1 MVGAGSCRAFPLNR
15 DESFACHVPIT
26 YDVGIPLILSFLAA
40 LAAAAMSYG
49 TDPRWVEQG
58 TWGLSIIVL
67 ARRLQWPLVAAS
79 LVLCLALLGLVIS
92 GKRRAWW
99 LIALA
104 PVLALFVHRFMTAPA
119 NRYAVLDEPAMVAA
133 SDAKQLSD
141 EDYVVGV
148 MFNEQPYAYP
158 YAALYGAPVIVQ
170 SDRER
175 RMLLIWSACSN
186 AATALEVSRDVK
198 ARDLDIV
205 CDPADTLLVY
215 NGRTGQFLVGL
226 TGTTTHGERP
236 DGVEKTLGSSKQ
248 TWKQWRAAHPDTRV
262 LAAPSRGP
270 TTPLTPHLS
279 TPNSKLPVTLIAHGG
294 ASLAVRAD
302 DIAATPLNLRIADV
316 PIVLFRD
323 RQTGEVCAFDRR
335 LETDLIPQFRLPRDA
350 KQREKG
356 VAIVDSDTNS
366 GWTARGVAIDG
377 NKEWRGKKLTPVDVR
392 EGIYL
397 GPAQFWY
404 RDLKLCSD
412 SHLAQTA
419 ASANP

>member
-1 MVGAGSCRAFPLNR
+1 M
-15 DESFACHVPIT
+15 PIIH
-26 YDVGIPLILSFLAA
+26 DVGLPLILSFLAT

-58 TWGLSIIVL
+58 AWGIGLIVL
-67 ARRLQWPLVAAS
+67 ARRLQWPLVAIS
-79 LVLCLALLGLVIS
+79 LVLCLSLLGLVIS

-104 PVLALFVHRFMTAPA
+104 PVLALFVHRFMTATA

-133 SDAKQLSD
+133 ADAKQVRD

-148 MFNEQPYAYP
+148 VFNEQPYAYP

-175 RMLLIWSACSN
+175 RMLLIWSACAN

-198 ARDLDIV
+198 ACDLDIV

-215 NGRTGQFLVGL
+215 NGRTGQFLIGL
-226 TGTTTHGERP
+226 SGNTTRGERP
-236 DGVEKTLGSSKQ
+236 AGVEKTLPAAKQ
-248 TWKQWRAAHPDTRV
+248 TWKQWRSAHPDTRV
-262 LAAPSRGP
+262 LAAPMRGP
-270 TTPLTPHLS
+270 TTPLTPHS
-279 TPNSKLPVTLIAHGG
+279 PTANAKLPVTLISHGNT
-294 ASLAVRAD
+294 SLAVRAD
-302 DIAATPLNLRIADV
+302 DISATPLNLRLADV

-323 RQTGEVCAFDRR
+323 RVTGEVCAFDRR
-335 LETDLIPQFRLPRDA
+335 LEADLIPQFKLPRDA

-377 NKEWRGKKLTPVDVR
+377 SKEWRGKKLTPVDVR
-392 EGIYL
+392 ADIYL

-404 RDLKLCSD
+404 RDLKLHPDPQLVQS
-412 SHLAQTA
+412 TTRR
-419 ASANP
+419 